1 MLCKLLNLI
10 KLRLFNIPE
19 TLNFRYKFL
28 SLFLQINELAIQM
41 FYFILII
48 DIQLIELQCCS
59 LLLTFLIESIISLIK
74 FFQLFIFTLMS
85 IDILLLGISMFIF
98 LRCKLNFQLIDFM
111 VMIARHFNHFL
122 PMLQFIVVLID
133 VSFLLSN
140 LVFEVINLLL

>member
-1 MLCKLLNLI
+1 LLCKLLNLI

-19 TLNFRYKFL
+19 TLSFRYKFF
-28 SLFLQINELAIQM
+28 SLFLEINELAIEM

-59 LLLTFLIESIISLIK
+59 LLLTFLIESIISLVK
-74 FFQLFIFTLMS
+74 SFQLFIFTLMS
-85 IDILLLGISMFIF
+85 IDILLLGISVFIF

-122 PMLQFIVVLID
+122 PMLQLIVVLID
-133 VSFLLSN
+133 VSFLFSN

>member
-48 DIQLIELQCCS
+48 DIHLIELQCCS

-74 FFQLFIFTLMS
+74 SFQLFIFTLMS
-85 IDILLLGISMFIF
+85 INILLLGISMFIF

-133 VSFLLSN
+133 VSFLFSN